1 VTRLGLGVT
10 HCRQCCYQCF
20 EVAVLCECS
29 FWEFSGG
36 LGNLGENFGGLRH
49 PFLIP
54 FVVAVI
60 VGASLRKVLGKVV
73 FGNPGFIFW
82 LSKLPG

>member
-1 VTRLGLGVT
+1 M
-10 HCRQCCYQCF
+10 
-20 EVAVLCECS
+20 
-29 FWEFSGG
+29 
-36 LGNLGENFGGLRH
+36 H